1 MYRDE
6 NDNLG
11 DRPAPAAAKAAG
23 AGAGTCEPALGPLL
37 VSLQLTDS
45 SFPSGFYTLSHSLEG
60 FAQAGAIGPDS
71 LPLLLEDLLLHGVGP
86 ADATAL
92 ALAHRATR
100 AGEPE
105 NVVAIDEHL
114 FATKLG
120 REMRRAATRTGRQLL
135 DLAREVF
142 DRPEIGDYFER
153 VVRREAPGTQAVAAG
168 VIHAAAGVPVRQAV
182 ASDLF
187 AFCASFA
194 GAALRLR
201 LTDHRGAQTLL
212 RGAAPV
218 IEEAAEDALRRE
230 LDDVGATVFASDVM
244 SGRHERAEARLF
256 AS

>member
-6 NDNLG
+6 SDPLG
-11 DRPAPAAAKAAG
+11 DPAPASAAS
-23 AGAGTCEPALGPLL
+23 TTPVRTPEPELGPLL

-45 SFPSGFYTLSHSLEG
+45 AFPSGFYTLSHSLEG
-60 FAQAGAIGPDS
+60 FAHAGAVDQES

-100 AGEPE
+100 AGDAAA
-105 NVVAIDEHL
+105 VVRIDEHL

-120 REMRRAATRTGRQLL
+120 REMRQAATRTGRQLL

-142 DRPEIGDYFER
+142 DRPEIAEYFGR
-153 VVRREAPGTQAVAAG
+153 VERREAPGTQAVAAG
-168 VIHAAAGVPVRQAV
+168 VIHAATGVPVRQAV
-182 ASDLF
+182 AADLF

-201 LTDHRGAQTLL
+201 LTDHRWAQTLL

-218 IEEAAEDALRRE
+218 IEAATEAALRRE
-230 LDDVGATVFASDVM
+230 PADIGATVFASDIM

>member
-6 NDNLG
+6 SDILG
-11 DRPAPAAAKAAG
+11 DPAPESARTDAG
-23 AGAGTCEPALGPLL
+23 APAPEPALGALL
-37 VSLQLTDS
+37 VGLQLTDS
-45 SFPSGFYTLSHSLEG
+45 AFPSGFYTLSHSLEG
-60 FAQAGAIGPDS
+60 YAQAGAVDRES

-100 AGEPE
+100 AGDPAA
-105 NVVAIDEHL
+105 VVRIDEHL

-120 REMRRAATRTGRQLL
+120 REMRQAATRTGRQLL
-135 DLAREVF
+135 DLAAEVF
-142 DRPEIGDYFER
+142 DRPEIAAHFDR
-153 VVRREAPGTQAVAAG
+153 VVHRETPGTQAVAAG
-168 VIHAAAGVPVRQAV
+168 VIHAATGVPVRQAV

-187 AFCASFA
+187 AFSASFA

-218 IEEAAEDALRRE
+218 IEAATEAALRRE
-230 LDDVGATVFASDVM
+230 LADVGATVFASDIM

>member
-1 MYRDE
+1 MYRKE
-6 NDNLG
+6 G
-11 DRPAPAAAKAAG
+11 DIAGDPGPSGTTAATG
-23 AGAGTCEPALGPLL
+23 LGPLL

-45 SFPSGFYTLSHSLEG
+45 AFPSGFYTLSHSLEG
-60 FAQAGAIGPDS
+60 FAQAGAVDAAS
-71 LPLLLEDLLLHGVGP
+71 LPSLLSGLLLHGVGP

-92 ALAHRATR
+92 ALAHRATA
-100 AGEPE
+100 AGDPE
-105 NVVAIDEHL
+105 TVVRVDEHL

-120 REMRRAATRTGRQLL
+120 REMRQAATRTGRQLL
-135 DLAREVF
+135 DLGHEVF
-142 DRPEIGDYFER
+142 GRPEIGDYYDR

-168 VIHAAAGVPVRQAV
+168 VVYAATGVPVRQAV
-182 ASDLF
+182 AADLF
-187 AFCASFA
+187 AFCVSFA

-201 LTDHRGAQTLL
+201 LTDHRTAQTLL

-218 IEEAAEDALRRE
+218 IETTVDAALRRE

>member
-1 MYRDE
+1 MYQEESDTM
-6 NDNLG
+6 G
-11 DRPAPAAAKAAG
+11 PGPGTGTAPGAAATATG
-23 AGAGTCEPALGPLL
+23 LGQLL

-45 SFPSGFYTLSHSLEG
+45 AFPSGFYTLSHSLEG
-60 FAQAGAIGPDS
+60 FAHAKAVDS
-71 LPLLLEDLLLHGVGP
+71 GTLPALLESLLLHGVGP

-92 ALAHRATR
+92 ALAHRACR
-100 AGEPE
+100 AGDQDA
-105 NVVAIDEHL
+105 VAAVDEHL

-120 REMRRAATRTGRQLL
+120 REMRQAATRTGRQLL
-135 DLAREVF
+135 DLASEVF
-142 DRPEIGDYFER
+142 ERPEIEDYFAR

-168 VIHAAAGVPVRQAV
+168 VIYAATGVPVRQAV

-201 LTDHRGAQTLL
+201 LTDHRRAQALL
-212 RGAAPV
+212 HGAAPV
-218 IEEAAEDALRRE
+218 IEEAVEAALRRE
-230 LDDVGATVFASDVM
+230 LPDVGATVFASDIM